1 MAEHAIL
8 FAALGPGFR
17 GILDVLAGNPILL
30 LFSVIGL
37 GYLVGNIRIFGF
49 KLGVAAVL
57 FVGMAFG
64 ALDGRLALPDYIYV
78 IGLVLFVYAIG
89 LQSGTGFFSSFRK
102 RGLRLN
108 LFAVAILCAGGTL
121 AVVLKSV
128 MGLSAPSVAGL
139 FCGALTNTPALAAT
153 VETIENMKGA
163 LPPEAVKLYLESP
176 VVTFGLAYPFGVLGV
191 ILWFFFFIKIFKI
204 DFAKEEAARLKES
217 GAAGIVSRTFK
228 ITNPAMDGKTV
239 AKALVALGGPGF
251 VLSRIRQGNAISVV
265 LPGTILSLGN
275 LIVAVGNPD
284 TLERAR
290 IIFGEPSAEHLP
302 EESGRI
308 AYRRIFVSNKHVIG
322 KTLREL
328 ELHKL
333 FDATITRLRRGDVDF
348 VPSPDTILESGDR
361 IRVVAQRDNLD
372 AISKYFGDSIRS
384 ISETDFLS
392 LSLGV
397 VLGVLLGMIAFPL
410 PNGTVFRLGF
420 AGGPLIV
427 GLVLGKL
434 ERTGPIIW
442 GLPYTANLV
451 LRQVGLVFFLAAIGT
466 KAGPGF
472 GATFRTGGWG
482 LIAAGALVT
491 SLVAVAAILAG
502 YKFLKLPMSAVM
514 GVVSGMQT
522 QPACLAYANQQ
533 AANELP
539 NIWYAAVYPASMIAK
554 ILLAQI
560 IVSFLLVS

>member
-1 MAEHAIL
+1 MAGQAYM
-8 FAALGPGFR
+8 FAALGPGFE
-17 GILDVLAGNPILL
+17 GVLDFLAGNPILL
-30 LFSVIGL
+30 LFSTIGL

-57 FVGMAFG
+57 FVGIAFG
-64 ALDGRLALPDYIYV
+64 ALDERLVLPDYIYV
-78 IGLVLFVYAIG
+78 MGLVLFVYAIG
-89 LQSGTGFFSSFRK
+89 LQSGTGFFASFRK

-108 LFAVAILCAGGTL
+108 LFAVAVLSAGAAV

-139 FCGALTNTPALAAT
+139 FCGSLTNTPALAAT

-163 LPPEAVKLYLESP
+163 LPPDAVKLYLESP

-191 ILWFFFFIKIFKI
+191 ILWFFVFIKLFRI

-217 GAAGIVSRTFK
+217 GTGTIASRTFR
-228 ITNPAMDGKTV
+228 ITNPAIDGKTV
-239 AKALVALGGPGF
+239 ADALVALGEPGF
-251 VLSRIRQGNAISVV
+251 VLSRIQQGDAISVV
-265 LPGTILSLGN
+265 LPTTILSLGN

-290 IIFGEPSAEHLP
+290 IIFGELSAEPLP
-302 EESGRI
+302 ETAGNVS
-308 AYRRIFVSNKHVIG
+308 YRRIFVSSKHVIG

-328 ELHKL
+328 DLHKL

-348 VPSPDTILESGDR
+348 VPSPDTILEAGDR
-361 IRVVAQRDNLD
+361 IRVVARRDNIE

-384 ISETDFLS
+384 ISETDYLS

-472 GATFRTGGWG
+472 GETFRTGGWG
-482 LIAAGALVT
+482 LIAAGALIT

-502 YKFLKLPMSAVM
+502 YRFLKLPMSAVM
-514 GVVSGMQT
+514 GVVSGMHT

-533 AANELP
+533 SANELP

-554 ILLAQI
+554 IILAQI

>member
-1 MAEHAIL
+1 MAGHAFIV
-8 FAALGPGFR
+8 AALGPGFR
-17 GILDVLAGNPILL
+17 DVLDVLAGNPILL

-37 GYLVGNIRIFGF
+37 GFLAGNISILGF

-64 ALDGRLALPDYIYV
+64 ALDERLVLPDYIYV

-89 LQSGTGFFSSFRK
+89 LQSGTGFFASFRK

-108 LFAVAILCAGGTL
+108 LFAIAILCAGAAL
-121 AVVLKSV
+121 AVALKSV

-163 LPPEAVKLYLESP
+163 LPPETVKLYLGSP
-176 VVTFGLAYPFGVLGV
+176 VVTYGLAYPFGVLGV
-191 ILWFFFFIKIFKI
+191 ILWFFLFSKLFRI
-204 DFAKEEAARLKES
+204 DFAKEESERLRES
-217 GAAGIVSRTFK
+217 GTGVILSETFRV
-228 ITNPAMDGKTV
+228 TNPAIAGKKV
-239 AKALVALGGPGF
+239 EEALGYLGVPGF
-251 VLSRIRQGNAISVV
+251 VLSRIRKGETISIVR
-265 LPGTILSLGN
+265 PDTILSADDRL
-275 LIVAVGNPD
+275 VAVGGEEA
-284 TLERAR
+284 LERAR
-290 IIFGEPSAEHLP
+290 VLFGERCAEHLP

-308 AYRRIFVSNKHVIG
+308 TYRRIFVSNKNVIG
-322 KTLREL
+322 KTIREL

-361 IRVVAQRDNLD
+361 IRVVAHRDNLEV
-372 AISKYFGDSIRS
+372 ISKYFGDSIRS

-397 VLGVLLGMIAFPL
+397 VLGVLLGMFAFPL
-410 PNGTVFRLGF
+410 PNGMVFRLGF

-482 LIAAGALVT
+482 LIAAGALITSFAAVT
-491 SLVAVAAILAG
+491 AILAG

-514 GVVSGMQT
+514 GVVSGMHT
-522 QPACLAYANQQ
+522 QPACLAYANQR

>member
-1 MAEHAIL
+1 MC
-8 FAALGPGFR
+8 AALGPGF
-17 GILDVLAGNPILL
+17 GGVLDVLAGNPILL

-64 ALDGRLALPDYIYV
+64 AVDARLALPDHIYV

-89 LQSGTGFFSSFRK
+89 LQSGTGFFASFRK
-102 RGLRLN
+102 RGVRLN
-108 LFAVAILCAGGTL
+108 LFAVVLLCAGAAI
-121 AVVLKSV
+121 AVILKFA

-153 VETIENMKGA
+153 VETIQNMKGA
-163 LPPEAVKLYLESP
+163 LPPDAVKLYLESP

-191 ILWFFFFIKIFKI
+191 ILWFFVFIKLFRI

-217 GAAGIVSRTFK
+217 GTGTIASRTFR
-228 ITNPAMDGKTV
+228 ITNPAIDGKTV
-239 AKALVALGGPGF
+239 AQALDALGEPGF
-251 VLSRIRQGNAISVV
+251 VLSRIQQGDAISVV
-265 LPGTILSLGN
+265 LPGTILRLGN

-284 TLERAR
+284 ALERAR
-290 IIFGEPSAEHLP
+290 LIFGELSAQHLP
-302 EESGRI
+302 ETAGNVS
-308 AYRRIFVSNKHVIG
+308 YRRIFVSSKHVIG

-328 ELHKL
+328 DLHKL

-348 VPSPDTILESGDR
+348 VPSPDTILEAGDR
-361 IRVVAQRDNLD
+361 IRVVARRDNIE

-384 ISETDFLS
+384 ISETDYLS

-410 PNGTVFRLGF
+410 PNGMVFRLGF

-434 ERTGPIIW
+434 ERTGPIVW

-482 LIAAGALVT
+482 LIAAGALIT
-491 SLVAVAAILAG
+491 SFVAVAAILAG
-502 YKFLKLPMSAVM
+502 YKFLKLPMSSVM
-514 GVVSGMQT
+514 GVVSGMHT

-533 AANELP
+533 ASNELP